1 MTSEPEYISL
11 SCTALQ
17 RINAGGFTT
26 YDTLNNK
33 ATGND
38 LPKSYV
44 VLKALNRFGQIQ
56 GKKALQKILYVN
68 LERKVFLYQW
78 NSYGPYSEEVKY
90 MSEGMV
96 INGQIRIEPRSLSTS
111 GRTQFNMVLTED
123 GKKHLASIGTM
134 PELDSR
140 IEFVHRLLDGKTPR
154 EMELLASV
162 HYIASY
168 EDGKYSD
175 RIFDIITELKPNAN
189 FSQNNVDAA
198 VQELQ
203 TGELLNPLSS

>member
-1 MTSEPEYISL
+1 M
-11 SCTALQ
+11 
-17 RINAGGFTT
+17 
-26 YDTLNNK
+26 DNK
-33 ATGND
+33 ATGSD

-44 VLKALNRFGQIQ
+44 VLKALDRFGQIQ
-56 GKKALQKILYVN
+56 GKKALQKILYFVN
-68 LERKVFLYQW
+68 LGRKVFLYQW

-96 INGQIRIEPRSLSTS
+96 IDGQIRIEPRSLSTP

-123 GKKHLASIGTM
+123 GKKHLASIGTV

-168 EDGKYSD
+168 EDGKCSN
-175 RIFDIITELKPNAN
+175 RIFDIITELKPNAD

-203 TGELLNPLSS
+203 AEKILNPPAS